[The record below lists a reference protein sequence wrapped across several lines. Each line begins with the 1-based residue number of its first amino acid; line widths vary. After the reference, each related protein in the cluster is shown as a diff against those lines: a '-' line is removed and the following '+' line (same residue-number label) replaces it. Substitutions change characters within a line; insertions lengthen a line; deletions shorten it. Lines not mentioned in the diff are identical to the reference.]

1 MNSAPVID
9 VSPDSVAGA
18 LRGFGPAG
26 VMSLLVILLSGNIS
40 VNRLPVVP
48 IGATLALLW
57 AWRSRTPWR
66 DLGLARPKSWVATL
80 IVGVLFGVGLKIVMK
95 AVVMPLFDAPPVNP
109 SYQFL
114 AGNRGLLPLAIWAMV
129 LAGVSEEIVF
139 RGFLL
144 ERSRALFGRS
154 PKVTIGFVIVT
165 SLWFG
170 LIHYGSQQW
179 AGVQQAVV
187 FGVIFATVLVRTGN
201 VWMLIVA
208 HAAFD
213 LTALA
218 MIYLGL
224 EAAVAQRFF
233 G

>member
-1 MNSAPVID
+1 MNDTPID
-9 VSPDSVAGA
+9 VGQDPVARA

-26 VMSLLVILLSGNIS
+26 LMSLLVILLSGNIS

-80 IVGVLFGVGLKIVMK
+80 IMGLLFGVSLKIVMK
-95 AVVMPLFDAPPVNP
+95 AVVMPIFDAPPVNP

-144 ERSRALFGRS
+144 ERARALLGRS
-154 PKVTIGFVIVT
+154 LKATIGFVLVT

-170 LIHYGSQQW
+170 LIHYSSQQW

-187 FGVIFATVLVRTGN
+187 FGVIFATILVRTGN
-201 VWMLIVA
+201 VWTLMVA

-213 LTALA
+213 LTALV

-224 EAAVAQRFF
+224 EAAVAQLFF
-233 G
+233 A

>member
-1 MNSAPVID
+1 MPAID
-9 VSPDSVAGA
+9 VSQDPVARA

-26 VMSLLVILLSGNIS
+26 VMSLLVILLAGNIS

-48 IGATLALLW
+48 IGATLALVW

-66 DLGLARPKSWVATL
+66 DLGLARPKSWVGTL
-80 IVGVLFGVGLKIVMK
+80 ILGVLLGVGLKIVMK
-95 AVVMPLFDAPPVNP
+95 AVVLPIFDAPPLNP

-114 AGNRGLLPLAIWAMV
+114 TGNRGLLPLAIWAMV
-129 LAGVSEEIVF
+129 VAGVTEEIVF

-144 ERSRALFGRS
+144 ERARALFGRS
-154 PKVTIGFVIVT
+154 LTATIGFVIVT

-170 LIHYGSQQW
+170 LIHYFSQRW
-179 AGVQQAVV
+179 PGVQQAVV
-187 FGVIFATVLVRTGN
+187 FGAIFATILVRTGN
-201 VWMLIVA
+201 VWMLMVA

-218 MIYLGL
+218 IIYLGL
-224 EAAVAQRFF
+224 EAAVAQLFF
-233 G
+233 A